1 MKRTWK
7 KWIALSLAI
16 GILGICTPF
25 VLYAEETDNNTMTA
39 TVYANQNGTWTK
51 TNGRY
56 WYRYSDG
63 SCAKNGIYTIDG
75 AQYAFDASGWMV
87 TGWYKDS
94 TSTWYYFDS
103 SGKMVHGWLQ
113 LGSKRYYMD
122 LNDGHMYVDTWDWID
137 KHLYVFTTDGSVHTG
152 WYKDVYDDN
161 TYDWLY
167 FDADGKMHCGWLQ
180 LGNKWYYMHPDEGW
194 MYADTTLEIDGND
207 YKFNADGT
215 MFTGWYQEEDDWY
228 YYGNKGMHKGWLQLG
243 SKRYY
248 MDPTTGAMNY
258 GATYFIDD
266 AYYHFNED
274 GTMHTGWYKFVWDDG
289 DIDTYY
295 FDSNGKE
302 HFGWLQLESS
312 WYYFD
317 LEDGIMVVDTD
328 LEIDGNNYKF
338 NADGTMYKGWYQEE
352 DNWYYYGNKGMH
364 RGWLH
369 LGNAWYYMSD
379 LYGFMYNDT
388 WERIDGDMY
397 RFDQN
402 GTMHVGWLKYYW
414 EDSDETKY
422 YYYDEDGKEHVG
434 WLQFGKAWYYMD
446 LTYGEMVTDKNIDI
460 DGKTYRF
467 KTDGTMF
474 TGWYQNQDD
483 WYYFSKSGAMQKGW
497 LQLGNTWYYMDPK
510 NGSMYHSRTAIIDGK
525 SYTFNADGTLKQF
538 S

>member
-16 GILGICTPF
+16 GIFGVVSPE
-25 VLYAEETDNNTMTA
+25 VMYAEETDNNTMTT

-63 SCAKNGIYTIDG
+63 SCAKDGIYTIDG
-75 AQYAFDASGWMV
+75 AQYAFDTSGWMV

-137 KHLYVFTTDGSVHTG
+137 KHLYIFTTDGSVHTG

-194 MYADTTLEIDGND
+194 MYADTTLEIDGN
-207 YKFNADGT
+207 
-215 MFTGWYQEEDDWY
+215 
-228 YYGNKGMHKGWLQLG
+228 
-243 SKRYY
+243 
-248 MDPTTGAMNY
+248 
-258 GATYFIDD
+258 
-266 AYYHFNED
+266 
-274 GTMHTGWYKFVWDDG
+274 
-289 DIDTYY
+289 
-295 FDSNGKE
+295 
-302 HFGWLQLESS
+302 
-312 WYYFD
+312 
-317 LEDGIMVVDTD
+317 
-328 LEIDGNNYKF
+328 NYKF
-338 NADGTMYKGWYQEE
+338 NADGTMYKGWYQNE
-352 DNWYYYGNKGMH
+352 DDWYYYGNKGVH

-446 LTYGEMVTDKNIDI
+446 LTYGEMVTDKNMDI

-474 TGWYQNQDD
+474 TGWHQNKDD

-525 SYTFNADGTLKQF
+525 SYTFNADGTLKQ
-538 S
+538 